1 MMKKWRWF
9 IYVSCADPLI
19 SRFESL
25 FEWNQLN
32 GYFLSDVCQVRKSG
46 ESTESEMNFKI
57 VKMRMRSHVKLGLEK
72 SIECPHSPERSWI
85 NSDLSFY
92 VIALDESL
100 DQKYLKSIGVYQW
113 RLNDVWDGE
122 ERTSRWQTSGESSQ
136 LYSFENTLTQTEKT
150 KKTFLS

>member
-1 MMKKWRWF
+1 MTLVHLCIMCRSFDFSIRKFVWMESTEWLFSKW
-9 IYVSCADPLI
+9 C
-19 SRFESL
+19 
-25 FEWNQLN
+25 
-32 GYFLSDVCQVRKSG
+32 LSSSKER
-46 ESTESEMNFKI
+46 ESTESEMNFEI
-57 VKMRMRSHVKLGLEK
+57 VKMRIRSHVKLGLEK
-72 SIECPHSPERSWI
+72 IIECPHSPERSWI
-85 NSDLSFY
+85 NLDLSFY